1 MDFAPHDLER
11 LRFDSIRNIGISQF
25 FFWLLCINI
34 PLKFSQL
41 KIQKTP
47 ESLYH
52 AYSLSRAFSYP
63 VIYSF
68 RKLSISFF
76 PTYRKNIRCISMPL
90 SPKYNFM
97 YFSPSCRIARV
108 TDCSTALPSVPLIE
122 EESKVICNQIISFED
137 SRQEL
142 WVQFADKE
150 AFFKEEDALKGIL
163 TSYPGKNPV
172 VIYCKTERAVN
183 RLGRDYM
190 VSGDENLLF
199 DLEKRYGKENIRVRS
214 LGI

>member
-76 PTYRKNIRCISMPL
+76 PTYRKNIRCISIPL
-90 SPKYNFM
+90 SPKYNFI
-97 YFSPSCRIARV
+97 YFSPSCRIASV
-108 TDCSTALPSVPLIE
+108 TDCSTTLPSVPLI
-122 EESKVICNQIISFED
+122 VTVCCNVLFKNTEIGNCASGP
-137 SRQEL
+137 SVEL
-142 WVQFADKE
+142 
-150 AFFKEEDALKGIL
+150 IRN
-163 TSYPGKNPV
+163 TSSYRPTLG
-172 VIYCKTERAVN
+172 N
-183 RLGRDYM
+183 R
-190 VSGDENLLF
+190 S
-199 DLEKRYGKENIRVRS
+199 
-214 LGI
+214 

>member
-34 PLKFSQL
+34 PLRFSQL

-76 PTYRKNIRCISMPL
+76 PTYRKNIRCISIPL

-97 YFSPSCRIARV
+97 YFSPSCRIASV
-108 TDCSTALPSVPLIE
+108 TDCSTTLPSVPLIVTVCCNVLFKNTEIGNCASGPNVELIRNTSSYRPIFVKRSWYTAPVPFFVDSFSSGRSE
-122 EESKVICNQIISFED
+122 ERRV
-137 SRQEL
+137 
-142 WVQFADKE
+142 
-150 AFFKEEDALKGIL
+150 
-163 TSYPGKNPV
+163 
-172 VIYCKTERAVN
+172 
-183 RLGRDYM
+183 
-190 VSGDENLLF
+190 
-199 DLEKRYGKENIRVRS
+199 GKECVSTCRS
-214 LGI
+214 RWSPYH

>member
-1 MDFAPHDLER
+1 MPKVF
-11 LRFDSIRNIGISQF
+11 IKGTTQIS
-25 FFWLLCINI
+25 
-34 PLKFSQL
+34 
-41 KIQKTP
+41 
-47 ESLYH
+47 
-52 AYSLSRAFSYP
+52 
-63 VIYSF
+63 
-68 RKLSISFF
+68 
-76 PTYRKNIRCISMPL
+76 
-90 SPKYNFM
+90 
-97 YFSPSCRIARV
+97 
-108 TDCSTALPSVPLIE
+108 E